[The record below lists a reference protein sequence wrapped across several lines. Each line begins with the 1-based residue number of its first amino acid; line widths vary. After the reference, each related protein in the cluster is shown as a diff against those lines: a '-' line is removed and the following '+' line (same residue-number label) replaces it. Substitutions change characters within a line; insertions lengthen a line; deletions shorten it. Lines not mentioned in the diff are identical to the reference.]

1 MGHLNNL
8 VFRFYTAATAL
19 HVTAHVKVRRY
30 LHEQL
35 QILQIAPALEQ
46 SWHFGTEI
54 VILHPAG
61 DFPGDSVLM
70 WETPGT
76 KMRS

>member
-1 MGHLNNL
+1 
-8 VFRFYTAATAL
+8 
-19 HVTAHVKVRRY
+19 
-30 LHEQL
+30 
-35 QILQIAPALEQ
+35 LEQ